1 MLLPCRA
8 EGAGAGCGV
17 PGLGVLTGEIS
28 PELVDEV
35 VDRAGCR
42 EKRVRLL
49 PARAVVY
56 FVLGLCLLSSED
68 SMGPPGYRS
77 VMRSLTHGVRHL
89 AGLAVPSR
97 SALCRAR
104 QRLGSKPF
112 ELLFD
117 LLRGPLAQAGAAGAF
132 AFGLRVV
139 AWDGTGIEV
148 PGTPGNAA
156 ASGGGGGHGSGPRL
170 RLLALV
176 ECGTHA
182 LIDAAL
188 DGFARASEQ
197 VLARRLL
204 HALRPGML
212 LLADRNFPG
221 YDLWGL
227 AAATGADLLWR
238 VKGNRVFVPLEVLPD
253 GSFISVVATPAENLR
268 HGQARARGRVLPV
281 PPRGHRVRIIEYTV
295 TIRAGGTARTEL
307 FRLATTLLDSGQAP
321 AADLAALYH
330 QRWEAENG
338 YAELKTRL
346 RGAGFILRSRIP
358 DLACQ
363 EMWAF
368 LALCQAICQ
377 MEYQAAGQAGIDPGQ
392 LSFTVTIRIARDHA
406 RTQLAVT
413 TPQGLARARQHAIA
427 DMLADLLPPRR
438 DRQCQRVKKRPG
450 NTYPPKKNDQPRPPG
465 NITYRIQ
472 VINRTPRASANTLSQ
487 RHWVIT
493 GLMPHRTGLSRY
505 RSDAHA
511 AAEAG
516 AY

>member
-1 MLLPCRA
+1 MPGVPPAGPGDCRYL
-8 EGAGAGCGV
+8 

-35 VDRAGCR
+35 TGLAGCR

-89 AGLAVPSR
+89 AGMAVPSR
-97 SALCRAR
+97 PALCRAR

-117 LLRGPLAQAGAAGAF
+117 QLRGPLAAAGAAGAF

-156 ASGGGGGHGSGPRL
+156 AFGCGGGHGSGPQL
-170 RLLALV
+170 RLMALV

-221 YDLWGL
+221 YDLWAM
-227 AAATGADLLWR
+227 AAATGADLVWR
-238 VKGNRVFVPLEVLPD
+238 IKGNRVFPPLEVLPD
-253 GSFISVVATPAENLR
+253 GSYISVMATPAENLR

-281 PPRGHRVRIIEYTV
+281 PPRGHRVRVIEYTV
-295 TIRAGGTARTEL
+295 TACAADGTTRTEL
-307 FRLATTLLDSGQAP
+307 FRLVTTLLDSEQAP

-330 QRWEAENG
+330 QRWESENG

-346 RGAGFILRSRIP
+346 RGAGFILRSRVP

-363 EMWAF
+363 EMRAF
-368 LALCQAICQ
+368 LALCQAICT
-377 MEYQAAGQAGIDPGQ
+377 MEYQAAGQAGIDPDR

-406 RTQLAVT
+406 RTQLAAI
-413 TPQGLARARQHAIA
+413 TPEGLARARQHAIA

-438 DRQCQRVKKRPG
+438 DRQCERARKRPR
-450 NTYPPKKNDQPRPPG
+450 NTYPTKKNDQPRPPG
-465 NITYRIQ
+465 NVTYHIQ
-472 VINRTPRASANTLSQ
+472 VINRTPQPAQT
-487 RHWVIT
+487 
-493 GLMPHRTGLSRY
+493 P
-505 RSDAHA
+505 
-511 AAEAG
+511 
-516 AY
+516 